1 MRKRESAERQLK
13 QQHPQFASL
22 IFTPKQRSSD
32 NSRGKSSSVAAI
44 GGRKDGESPAN
55 GPNGTVWEQSDK
67 FESWLAVQH
76 AKGVVVDELSRLNCT
91 SAELAALLK
100 NSSSYDKL
108 PPGVHPDENDMRRRI
123 GEAIDSDPLSTSLT
137 SQAAAAIGRR
147 DLVGS
152 TSGYIQ
158 ALIKEGGNFWG
169 GELEL
174 MKLAEINSTAGG
186 VYRHFPSTQGRR
198 I

>member
-1 MRKRESAERQLK
+1 M
-13 QQHPQFASL
+13 
-22 IFTPKQRSSD
+22 
-32 NSRGKSSSVAAI
+32 
-44 GGRKDGESPAN
+44 
-55 GPNGTVWEQSDK
+55 
-67 FESWLAVQH
+67 
-76 AKGVVVDELSRLNCT
+76 DELSRLNCT

-123 GEAIDSDPLSTSLT
+123 GEAIDSDP
-137 SQAAAAIGRR
+137 AAIGRR